1 MPQLEQIDTYVSQI
15 FWLAL
20 TFIPLFVILW
30 KVALPRVD
38 EILEARQGRI
48 EKDLERAR
56 QSKEQAEEVAAAYE
70 RVLAEARAQAHT
82 VLAAASKRLAE
93 AAAAEQAELRRQL
106 AEEERAA
113 VARIGE
119 ALEAAMGNVRQV
131 AIEVAGLAVT
141 RVASAAAGDIDEAEL
156 AAAVDAALKG

>member
-1 MPQLEQIDTYVSQI
+1 MPQLEQVDTYVSQI

-38 EILEARQGRI
+38 EVLEARQSRI

-56 QSKEQAEEVAAAYE
+56 QSKEQAEEVSAAYE
-70 RVLAEARAQAHT
+70 RVLAEARAQAHA

-106 AEEERAA
+106 AEEERAV

-119 ALEAAMGNVRQV
+119 ARQAAMANVRQV
-131 AIEVAGLAVT
+131 AIEVAGLAVA
-141 RVASAAAGDIDEAEL
+141 RVAGAAAGEMNEADL
-156 AAAVDAALKG
+156 ATAVDAALKG

>member
-1 MPQLEQIDTYVSQI
+1 MSQLEQIDTYVSQI

-20 TFIPLFVILW
+20 TFIPLLVILW

-38 EILEARQGRI
+38 EVLEARQSRI

-56 QSKEQAEEVAAAYE
+56 QSKEQAEEVSAAYE
-70 RVLAEARAQAHT
+70 RVLAEARAQAHA

-106 AEEERAA
+106 AEEERAV

-119 ALEAAMGNVRQV
+119 ARQAAMGNVRQV
-131 AIEVAGLAVT
+131 AIEVAGLAVA
-141 RVASAAAGDIDEAEL
+141 RVAGAAAGEMNEADL
-156 AAAVDAALKG
+156 ATAVDAALKG